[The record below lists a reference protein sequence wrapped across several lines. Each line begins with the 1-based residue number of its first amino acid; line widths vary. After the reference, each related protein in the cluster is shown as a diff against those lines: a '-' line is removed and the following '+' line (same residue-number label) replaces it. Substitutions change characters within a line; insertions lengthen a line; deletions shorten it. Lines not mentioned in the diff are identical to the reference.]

1 MDGSEDECVRF
12 LQYVEDSGLRAYDE
26 LVIQNASDIAR
37 ESDRIRNHTHWAYL
51 QEQSQKKRR
60 QDEAIKRMGE
70 DVASVADGGA
80 YAGKH
85 FRMGFMTMPAPQ
97 DRLPPP
103 SGPGFTV
110 RSQSLHSVGG
120 GEEDGAGSP
129 TLRKQP
135 PPKPKRD
142 PNTKLS
148 TSSETVN
155 TTLTTGKGGKESDK
169 SDGECKYSEIL
180 CCDHLNQCVCMFD
193 VCRQQSLYDLYIVQR
208 KHVAVSST
216 LPMLDL
222 VSVTPAAEFH
232 KDHWIWK
239 RSVGV
244 PEPILVLT
252 GQKAGNILD
261 RPLKIRHTRL
271 GASLTSSPDRMSLGR
286 NREHSVD
293 TASKSRPCSEEY
305 RRMPPPK
312 PKRNPNTQLST
323 SFDESYIR
331 NHGTKFK
338 SASLPRRQ
346 KKKSAS
352 QNQSPALDTDE
363 EAEPVYI
370 EMVGNILR
378 DFSHITGG
386 NADEEDDQG
395 ESVYEEMKYPTY
407 EEVPLPPE
415 QARADTRWDPC
426 PAPAVPDV
434 ELTRPTTPRGS
445 ICDIPAPFPNLLT
458 HRPPLLVFPPAP
470 AQCSPNSDESPLTPL
485 EVTKLPM
492 LDNMGYGKPGTSPTT
507 GDPGQPLP
515 PPQQPSG
522 QHHHHHHHH
531 HHKKS
536 SDKEPSSTQ
545 TITASGR
552 SSAPPLPSALYKSG
566 GSSAAHGYPRSHS
579 ACPSPVSMGRALTP
593 LSLKRPPPYDAVLT
607 GTIPRSASG
616 VPHGSRES
624 GRLSNSSSIHGGSMQ
639 NVSTASG
646 GSGGSSSGSGGRGCR
661 TPTSPLDELSNLFTS
676 GKNML
681 RKGSGGRKSK
691 ELCESEFQCFI
702 DPLTISM
709 EDTRLTG
716 ALPVLCVYGV
726 CVCVVCCVCGW
737 CVCTG
742 CVCKCRLNC
751 VFMHNSAP
759 LPTGEPPSHVG
770 TGVRIPV
777 WVTVLCYTDKSPWT
791 ASRGLGLLAKARID
805 MDTHMRTRIL
815 GATCVFIRVRVCVK
829 VWVYVCV
836 NSVHMYVCTVEGKA
850 RSHSTDSKDRA
861 LRSSSPKAQDW
872 DTPSGQSATPTRLGR
887 SSVSPTTMLGGGASE
902 PKAACKLGRSAS
914 TSGVPSP
921 VGTPQRHAPEPSAN
935 QSGSPCQVSLCVCA
949 CLYECGYV
957 CLCECAFYNYCV

>member
-1 MDGSEDECVRF
+1 MGGSEDECVRF

-37 ESDRIRNHTHWAYL
+37 ESDRVRNHTHWAYL

-70 DVASVADGGA
+70 DVGSMADGGA

-85 FRMGFMTMPAPQ
+85 FRMGFMTMPAPL

-120 GEEDGAGSP
+120 GEEEGGGSP

-155 TTLTTGKGGKESDK
+155 ATLSTGKGGKETDK
-169 SDGECKYSEIL
+169 SD
-180 CCDHLNQCVCMFD
+180 
-193 VCRQQSLYDLYIVQR
+193 
-208 KHVAVSST
+208 
-216 LPMLDL
+216 
-222 VSVTPAAEFH
+222 
-232 KDHWIWK
+232 
-239 RSVGV
+239 
-244 PEPILVLT
+244 
-252 GQKAGNILD
+252 
-261 RPLKIRHTRL
+261 
-271 GASLTSSPDRMSLGR
+271 
-286 NREHSVD
+286 
-293 TASKSRPCSEEY
+293 ASKSRPCSEEY

-378 DFSHITGG
+378 DFNQITGG
-386 NADEEDDQG
+386 HADEEDNQD
-395 ESVYEEMKYPTY
+395 ESVYEEMKYPMY
-407 EEVPLPPE
+407 DEVAPPAD
-415 QARADTRWDPC
+415 QAQSRWEPC
-426 PAPAVPDV
+426 PTSAVPDV
-434 ELTRPTTPRGS
+434 ELTRPSTPRGS
-445 ICDIPAPFPNLLT
+445 LCDIPAPFPNLLT

-485 EVTKLPM
+485 DVTKLPM
-492 LDNMGYGKPGTSPTT
+492 IENVGYVKPGSSPTA
-507 GDPGQPLP
+507 GDPGQPVP
-515 PPQQPSG
+515 EQPKPSG
-522 QHHHHHHHH
+522 HHHHHHHH

-536 SDKEPSSTQ
+536 SDSKEGSSTH
-545 TITASGR
+545 TITVSGR

-593 LSLKRPPPYDAVLT
+593 LSLKRPPPYDALLT

-646 GSGGSSSGSGGRGCR
+646 GSGGSSSGGSGGRGCR
-661 TPTSPLDELSNLFTS
+661 TPTSPLDELSNLFSS

-691 ELCESEFQCFI
+691 ELCEI
-702 DPLTISM
+702 
-709 EDTRLTG
+709 
-716 ALPVLCVYGV
+716 
-726 CVCVVCCVCGW
+726 
-737 CVCTG
+737 
-742 CVCKCRLNC
+742 
-751 VFMHNSAP
+751 
-759 LPTGEPPSHVG
+759 
-770 TGVRIPV
+770 
-777 WVTVLCYTDKSPWT
+777 
-791 ASRGLGLLAKARID
+791 
-805 MDTHMRTRIL
+805 
-815 GATCVFIRVRVCVK
+815 
-829 VWVYVCV
+829 
-836 NSVHMYVCTVEGKA
+836 EGKA

-861 LRSSSPKAQDW
+861 LRSASPKLQEW

-887 SSVSPTTMLGGGASE
+887 SSISPTTMLGGGSSE

-921 VGTPQRHAPEPSAN
+921 VGTPQRHAPEPS
-935 QSGSPCQVSLCVCA
+935 QSGSPCQMPPFPWACGDHTMMEMIEKKRHLCKEIKSRQKPPDKA
-949 CLYECGYV
+949 
-957 CLCECAFYNYCV
+957 LCKQDSMPILPSWKKTNGGKKYGPPPYSTQTTVFWDTAI

>member
-1 MDGSEDECVRF
+1 
-12 LQYVEDSGLRAYDE
+12 
-26 LVIQNASDIAR
+26 
-37 ESDRIRNHTHWAYL
+37 
-51 QEQSQKKRR
+51 
-60 QDEAIKRMGE
+60 
-70 DVASVADGGA
+70 
-80 YAGKH
+80 
-85 FRMGFMTMPAPQ
+85 
-97 DRLPPP
+97 
-103 SGPGFTV
+103 
-110 RSQSLHSVGG
+110 
-120 GEEDGAGSP
+120 
-129 TLRKQP
+129 
-135 PPKPKRD
+135 
-142 PNTKLS
+142 
-148 TSSETVN
+148 
-155 TTLTTGKGGKESDK
+155 
-169 SDGECKYSEIL
+169 
-180 CCDHLNQCVCMFD
+180 
-193 VCRQQSLYDLYIVQR
+193 
-208 KHVAVSST
+208 
-216 LPMLDL
+216 
-222 VSVTPAAEFH
+222 
-232 KDHWIWK
+232 
-239 RSVGV
+239 
-244 PEPILVLT
+244 
-252 GQKAGNILD
+252 
-261 RPLKIRHTRL
+261 
-271 GASLTSSPDRMSLGR
+271 
-286 NREHSVD
+286 
-293 TASKSRPCSEEY
+293 
-305 RRMPPPK
+305 MPPPK

-352 QNQSPALDTDE
+352 QNQSPAPDTDE

-407 EEVPLPPE
+407 EEVALPPE
-415 QARADTRWDPC
+415 HAQSHWDPN
-426 PAPAVPDV
+426 ATPAVPDV

-485 EVTKLPM
+485 EVIKLPM
-492 LDNMGYGKPGTSPTT
+492 LENVGYGKPGASPTA
-507 GDPGQPLP
+507 GDPGQPL

-522 QHHHHHHHH
+522 QHHHHHHH
-531 HHKKS
+531 KKS
-536 SDKEPSSTQ
+536 SDKEPSTQ

-593 LSLKRPPPYDAVLT
+593 LSLKRPPPYDALLT

-691 ELCESEFQCFI
+691 ELCEI
-702 DPLTISM
+702 
-709 EDTRLTG
+709 
-716 ALPVLCVYGV
+716 
-726 CVCVVCCVCGW
+726 
-737 CVCTG
+737 
-742 CVCKCRLNC
+742 
-751 VFMHNSAP
+751 
-759 LPTGEPPSHVG
+759 
-770 TGVRIPV
+770 
-777 WVTVLCYTDKSPWT
+777 
-791 ASRGLGLLAKARID
+791 
-805 MDTHMRTRIL
+805 
-815 GATCVFIRVRVCVK
+815 
-829 VWVYVCV
+829 
-836 NSVHMYVCTVEGKA
+836 EGKA

-872 DTPSGQSATPTRLGR
+872 DTPSGQFATPTRLGR

-935 QSGSPCQVSLCVCA
+935 QSGTPFQMPPFPWACGDHTMMEMIEKKRHLCKEIKA
-949 CLYECGYV
+949 RQKPPDKA
-957 CLCECAFYNYCV
+957 LCKQDSMPILPSWKKTNGGKKYGPPPYSTQTTVFWDTAI

>member
-1 MDGSEDECVRF
+1 RTYSRMNSKRPDECVRF

-37 ESDRIRNHTHWAYL
+37 ESDRVRNHTHWAYL

-70 DVASVADGGA
+70 DVGSMADGGA

-85 FRMGFMTMPAPQ
+85 FRMGFMTMPAPL

-120 GEEDGAGSP
+120 GEEEGGGSP

-155 TTLTTGKGGKESDK
+155 ATLSTGKGGKETDK
-169 SDGECKYSEIL
+169 
-180 CCDHLNQCVCMFD
+180 
-193 VCRQQSLYDLYIVQR
+193 
-208 KHVAVSST
+208 T
-216 LPMLDL
+216 
-222 VSVTPAAEFH
+222 
-232 KDHWIWK
+232 
-239 RSVGV
+239 
-244 PEPILVLT
+244 
-252 GQKAGNILD
+252 
-261 RPLKIRHTRL
+261 
-271 GASLTSSPDRMSLGR
+271 
-286 NREHSVD
+286 
-293 TASKSRPCSEEY
+293 SKSRPCSEEY

-378 DFSHITGG
+378 DFNQITGG
-386 NADEEDDQG
+386 HADEEDNQD
-395 ESVYEEMKYPTY
+395 ESVYEEMKYPMY
-407 EEVPLPPE
+407 DEVAPPAD
-415 QARADTRWDPC
+415 QAQSRWEPC
-426 PAPAVPDV
+426 PTSAVPDV
-434 ELTRPTTPRGS
+434 ELTRPSTPRGS
-445 ICDIPAPFPNLLT
+445 LCDIPAPFPNLLT

-485 EVTKLPM
+485 DVTKLPM
-492 LDNMGYGKPGTSPTT
+492 IENVGYVKPGSSPT
-507 GDPGQPLP
+507 
-515 PPQQPSG
+515 
-522 QHHHHHHHH
+522 
-531 HHKKS
+531 S
-536 SDKEPSSTQ
+536 SDSKEGSSTH
-545 TITASGR
+545 TITVSGR

-593 LSLKRPPPYDAVLT
+593 LSLKRPPPYDALLT

-624 GRLSNSSSIHGGSMQ
+624 GRLSNSSS
-639 NVSTASG
+639 
-646 GSGGSSSGSGGRGCR
+646 RGCR
-661 TPTSPLDELSNLFTS
+661 TPTSPLDELSNLFSS

-691 ELCESEFQCFI
+691 ELCESE
-702 DPLTISM
+702 L
-709 EDTRLTG
+709 
-716 ALPVLCVYGV
+716 
-726 CVCVVCCVCGW
+726 
-737 CVCTG
+737 
-742 CVCKCRLNC
+742 
-751 VFMHNSAP
+751 
-759 LPTGEPPSHVG
+759 
-770 TGVRIPV
+770 
-777 WVTVLCYTDKSPWT
+777 
-791 ASRGLGLLAKARID
+791 
-805 MDTHMRTRIL
+805 
-815 GATCVFIRVRVCVK
+815 
-829 VWVYVCV
+829 
-836 NSVHMYVCTVEGKA
+836 GKA

-861 LRSSSPKAQDW
+861 LRSASPKLQEW

-887 SSVSPTTMLGGGASE
+887 SSISPTTMLGGGSSE

-921 VGTPQRHAPEPSAN
+921 VGTPQRHAPEPS
-935 QSGSPCQVSLCVCA
+935 QRGSPCQVPPPSSS
-949 CLYECGYV
+949 E
-957 CLCECAFYNYCV
+957 